1 MAKKYD
7 QHYDCTKLITSLDAD
22 GEVPCFFVVCSKLR
36 GPGKTFQFS
45 KLMIEHFLE
54 NGEKFILLTRNK
66 GDLGSVA
73 PGILDSYVSYAHPE
87 WSVTETIQ
95 MKSVYSKVTLSM
107 GEGEDVQKKD
117 IGYVIPIR
125 AADQIKKISSLF
137 YDCWCFYFDEFQ
149 PMDRSTYL
157 KDEVDLLLNIYKS
170 IARGG
175 GSAVRYMPIFMAS
188 NTINLGNPY
197 FTALGLNRG
206 IQSNTRFYK
215 GHGVLFENCDVSG
228 LAEMHS
234 NSAVERALAPH
245 LARKGDNMWI
255 GDNDSL
261 VAKPDGWGRALYVAT
276 LVYNN
281 EKFGVRYYDQIGYTY
296 ISHTVDETCQY
307 VYNLTLEGDL
317 NVPLLKISKMVDTL
331 KKRFFAGLI
340 RVSDGGIQNM
350 LMDVF
355 G

>member
-1 MAKKYD
+1 MAKKY
-7 QHYDCTKLITSLDAD
+7 QEHYDCSKLINSLDAE
-22 GEVPCFFVVCSKLR
+22 GEKPCFYIVCSRYR

-54 NGEKFILLTRNK
+54 TGERFILFTRNK

-73 PGILDSYVSYAHPE
+73 PGILDSYVAYQYPN
-87 WSVTETIQ
+87 WTVTETIQ
-95 MKSVYSKVTLSM
+95 MKSVYSKITLSM
-107 GEGEDVQKKD
+107 GEGEDIQKKD

-149 PMDRSTYL
+149 PMDRGTYL

-197 FTALGLNRG
+197 FNALGLNRG

-215 GHGVLFENCDVSG
+215 GKGVVFENCDVEG

-234 NSAVERALAPH
+234 NSAIERALAPH

-261 VAKPDGWGRALYVAT
+261 VAKPDDWGRGRYVAT

-281 EKFGVRYYDQIGYTY
+281 EKLGVYSYDNVGITY
-296 ISHTVDETCQY
+296 ISRKVDQTCQY

-317 NVPLLKISKMVDTL
+317 NIPALKLSGLLDTL
-331 KKRFFAGLI
+331 KKRLFAGLI
-340 RVSDGGIQNM
+340 RVSDGGIQNV

>member
-1 MAKKYD
+1 MSKKY
-7 QHYDCTKLITSLDAD
+7 QEHYNCTKLITSLDAD

-45 KLMIEHFLE
+45 KLMIEHFME
-54 NGEKFILLTRNK
+54 TGEKFILLTRNK

-73 PGILDSYVSYAHPE
+73 PGILDSFVAYAYPE
-87 WSVTETIQ
+87 WTVTETIQ

-107 GEGEDVQKKD
+107 GEGKEVQKKD

-157 KDEVDLLLNIYKS
+157 KDEVDMLLNIYKS

-175 GSAVRYMPIFMAS
+175 GSAVRYMPIYMAS

-197 FTALGLNRG
+197 FNALGLNRA
-206 IQSNTRFYK
+206 IQSNTKFYK
-215 GHGVLFENCDVSG
+215 GHGVVFENCDVEG
-228 LAEMHS
+228 LAELHS
-234 NSAVERALAPH
+234 NSAIERALAPH
-245 LARKGDNMWI
+245 LARKGDNLWI

-261 VAKPDGWGRALYVAT
+261 VAKPDGWGRGRYVAT
-276 LVYNN
+276 LVYNG
-281 EKFGVRYYDQIGYTY
+281 ERFGVFSYDQIGITY
-296 ISHTVDETCQY
+296 ICHTVEKSCQY
-307 VYNLTLEGDL
+307 IYNLTLEGEL
-317 NVPLLKISKMVDTL
+317 NIPALKMTGLLDTL
-331 KKRFFAGLI
+331 RKRLFAGLI
-340 RVSDGGIQNM
+340 RVSDGGVQNV